1 MSTENTNNNLHN
13 QNKDKKLTEEQLK
26 ENQKKI
32 DQYDRMLK
40 FVVAGLGVMFGI
52 IVGVVIALVVANT
65 LF

>member
-32 DQYDRMLK
+32 DEYDRMLK
-40 FVVAGLGVMFGI
+40 YMLVGLGVMFGI
-52 IVGVVIALVVANT
+52 IVCIVFALVINNS
-65 LF
+65 

>member
-1 MSTENTNNNLHN
+1 MNDK
-13 QNKDKKLTEEQLK
+13 KDNESPSVKLTEKQLK

-52 IVGVVIALVVANT
+52 IVGIVIALVVANT
-65 LF
+65 